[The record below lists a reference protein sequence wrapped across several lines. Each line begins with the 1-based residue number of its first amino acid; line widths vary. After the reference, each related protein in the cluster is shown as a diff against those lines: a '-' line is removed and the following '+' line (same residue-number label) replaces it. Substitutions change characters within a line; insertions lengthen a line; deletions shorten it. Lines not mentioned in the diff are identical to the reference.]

1 MEPFT
6 IALVAGGLIGL
17 GKTALDRITA
27 EKSEEGQP
35 SREVLKMRREHEARM
50 EKLHLKDNHDMAE
63 MGDKAQRTR
72 HDIDMLKDELRVGN
86 KRLEE
91 LKAK

>member
-50 EKLHLKDNHDMAE
+50 EMLYIKHNFDMAE
-63 MGDKAQRTR
+63 MGDKAERTR
-72 HDIDMLKDELRVGN
+72 QDIYMLKDELTVGN
-86 KRLEE
+86 RRLEY
-91 LKAK
+91 LNSK